1 MTLFSLA
8 QKNIQRNLSNYFLY
22 IASMVFSIVIYFTF
36 VTLKYNDEISAL
48 TGTSQRIQGL
58 MNASSI
64 ILLFFIVIFI
74 AYSNSFFM
82 KKRKKEVALYSLLG
96 VRKQKIGL
104 MLFFENLVI
113 GLISLVLGIVV
124 GFFMSKILLTILV
137 RLMGYEVVANFT
149 FSGQAVLNTV
159 VVFAVLFLFTSLQGY
174 RVIYQFKLIDLFHA
188 EKQGEKIP
196 RASVVTA
203 ILGLVLVGFGYY
215 TSMSDIITSPIWRF
229 FTLLGTPLM
238 VIGATIAGTYLL
250 FHSVSVL
257 VLTTMKNA
265 TTWSWKGLH
274 LIGVSQLLYRIRA
287 NAKSLSIIAILS
299 ATTIT
304 AGGATFGLYYNVENS
319 VRMEMPNTFMWKGDT
334 VEFPQK
340 DVVYNKALDVKNL
353 RVDNEFAFFEYTL
366 LKESDYNHLAKLQGV
381 NRQLRIDEGKAIL
394 LDPTYDEGYSH
405 DFTGEEF
412 KLESGESFYV
422 EKMYTDSVLNF
433 FSAGTVLVVNDH
445 EFAMTNAENVVMQVV
460 GMKNDLKQQDVSN
473 YIYNQLSPEQQEW
486 FSSVPQ
492 TYEEGMSNN
501 GSLLFV
507 GSFLGLVFLAA
518 TGSIIYFKILT
529 EAEEDQAKYAILNK
543 IGVSS
548 KQMVKTIAGQVAV
561 IFGAPL
567 IVGIMHSAFAFT
579 AFSQLFNMDIRDIT
593 KPIITWMLAY
603 TAIYAVYY
611 IFTVRSF
618 YKIVKQGAK

>member
-8 QKNIQRNLSNYFLY
+8 RKNIQRNLSNYFLY

-36 VTLKYNDEISAL
+36 VTLKYNEDISSV
-48 TGTSQRIQGL
+48 TGMSKQIKGL
-58 MNASSI
+58 MSASSVV
-64 ILLFFIVIFI
+64 LLFFIIIFI

-113 GLISLVLGIVV
+113 GLISLVLGIVI
-124 GFFMSKILLTILV
+124 GFFMSKVLLTILV
-137 RLMGYEVVANFT
+137 RLMGYEVVANLP
-149 FSGQAVLNTV
+149 FSSEAVLNTAGI
-159 VVFAVLFLFTSLQGY
+159 FALLFLFTSLQGY

-196 RASVVTA
+196 RASFVAA
-203 ILGLVLVGFGYY
+203 ILGTALIAFGYY
-215 TSMSDIITSPIWRF
+215 TAAADIFTSSIWRL
-229 FTLLGTPLM
+229 FTIIGTPLM
-238 VIGATIAGTYLL
+238 VIGVTIAGTYLL
-250 FHSVSVL
+250 FHSVSVF
-257 VLTTMKNA
+257 VLTALKKA
-265 TTWSWKGLH
+265 TSWSWKRLN

-304 AGGATFGLYYNVENS
+304 AGGGVFGMYYNTEAS
-319 VRMEMPNTFMWKGDT
+319 VRQMLPNTFMWKGEP
-334 VEFPQK
+334 VEFSQEN
-340 DVVYNKALDVKNL
+340 VLYNESLTAKSL

-366 LKESDYNHLAKLQGV
+366 LKESDYNRLAKLQGKD
-381 NRQLRIDEGKAIL
+381 RELQIADGSTIL
-394 LDPTYDEGYSH
+394 LDASYDERFSH
-405 DFTGEEF
+405 DFTGEKF
-412 KLESGESFYV
+412 KLQNGDSFHV
-422 EKMYTDSVLNF
+422 DEMYTDSVLNF
-433 FSAGTVLVVNDH
+433 IAAGTVLVVNDK
-445 EFAMTNAENVVMQVV
+445 EFAAANADDVKLQVV
-460 GMKNDLKQQDVSN
+460 GMDNDLKQLNVSKE
-473 YIYNQLSPEQQEW
+473 IYEQLSSDHQEG

-492 TYEEGMSNN
+492 SYKDSIATV

-507 GSFLGLVFLAA
+507 GSFLGLVFLAS

-543 IGVSS
+543 IGVNS
-548 KQMVKTIAGQVAV
+548 KQILKTVAGQVAV

-567 IVGIMHSAFAFT
+567 VVGIVHSSFALI
-579 AFSQLFNMDIRDIT
+579 AFSKLFNMNMT
-593 KPIITWMLAY
+593 KPVILWMVAY
-603 TAIYAVYY
+603 SAIYGLYY

-618 YKIVKQGAK
+618 YKIVRQGAK

>member
-48 TGTSQRIQGL
+48 TGTSQKIQGL

-113 GLISLVLGIVV
+113 GLISLALGIVI

-149 FSGQAVLNTV
+149 FSGQAVLNTAV
-159 VVFAVLFLFTSLQGY
+159 IFAILFLFTSLQGY

-188 EKQGEKIP
+188 EKQGEKMP
-196 RASVVTA
+196 RASVFAA
-203 ILGLVLVGFGYY
+203 IVGTILVGFGYY
-215 TSMSDIITSPIWRF
+215 TSITDIFTSSIWRF
-229 FTLLGTPLM
+229 FTILGTPIL
-238 VIGATIAGTYLL
+238 VIGVTIVGTYLL
-250 FHSVSVL
+250 FHSVSVF
-257 VLTTMKNA
+257 VLTALKKA
-265 TTWSWKGLH
+265 TAWSWKGLN
-274 LIGVSQLLYRIRA
+274 LIGVSQLLYRIRG

-304 AGGATFGLYYNVENS
+304 AGGAVFGIYYNTESS
-319 VRMEMPNTFMWKGDT
+319 VRLAMPNTFMWKGDT
-334 VEFPQK
+334 VDFSQQ
-340 DVVYNKALDVKNL
+340 DVVYNEALNVKNL
-353 RVDNEFAFFEYTL
+353 RVDNDFSFFEYTL
-366 LKESDYNHLAKLQGV
+366 LKESDYNHLAKLQSV
-381 NRQLRIDEGKAIL
+381 DRELHIAEGATVL
-394 LDPTYDEGYSH
+394 LDTMYDERFSH

-412 KLESGESFYV
+412 KLENGDSFYV
-422 EKMYTDSVLNF
+422 EKMYMESVLNF
-433 FSAGTVLVVNDH
+433 FPAGTVLVVNDK
-445 EFAMTNAENVVMQVV
+445 EFEKTNAEDMVMQVV
-460 GMKNDLKQQDVSN
+460 GMKNDLKQQEVSKV
-473 YIYNQLSPEQQEW
+473 IYDQLSSEQQDS
-486 FSSVPQ
+486 FSSVPKS
-492 TYEEGMSNN
+492 YEESMASV

-543 IGVSS
+543 IGVSG

-567 IVGIMHSAFAFT
+567 LVGILHSAFALT
-579 AFSQLFNMDIRDIT
+579 ALSQLFDMDIT
-593 KPIITWMLAY
+593 KPVIIWMLAY
-603 TAIYAVYY
+603 TAIYAIYY

-618 YKIVKQGAK
+618 YKIVKQGA

>member
-8 QKNIQRNLSNYFLY
+8 QKNIQQNLSNYFLY

-48 TGTSQRIQGL
+48 TGTSQRVQGL

-113 GLISLVLGIVV
+113 GLISLVLGIVI
-124 GFFMSKILLTILV
+124 GFFMSKILLTVLV

-159 VVFAVLFLFTSLQGY
+159 VIFSILFLFTSLQGY

-188 EKQGEKIP
+188 EKQGEKMP
-196 RASVVTA
+196 RASIFAAMVGT
-203 ILGLVLVGFGYY
+203 ILVGFGYY
-215 TSMSDIITSPIWRF
+215 TSVTDMFTSSIWRF
-229 FTLLGTPLM
+229 FTVLGTPLL
-238 VIGATIAGTYLL
+238 VIGVTIFGTYLL
-250 FHSVSVL
+250 FHSVSVF
-257 VLTTMKNA
+257 VLTALKKA
-265 TTWSWKGLH
+265 TAWSWRGLN
-274 LIGVSQLLYRIRA
+274 LIGVSQLLYRIRG

-304 AGGATFGLYYNVENS
+304 AGGGVFGIYYNAESS
-319 VRMEMPNTFMWKGDT
+319 VRLATPNTFMWKGDT
-334 VEFPQK
+334 VNLPQK
-340 DVVYNKALDVKNL
+340 DVVYNETLNVKNL
-353 RVDNEFAFFEYTL
+353 RVDSDFAFFEYTL
-366 LKESDYNHLAKLQGV
+366 LKESDYNHLAKLQGLERELHV
-381 NRQLRIDEGKAIL
+381 VDGSAIL
-394 LDPTYDEGYSH
+394 LDVMYDERFSH

-412 KLESGESFYV
+412 KLANNESFYV
-422 EKMYTDSVLNF
+422 EKMYMESVLNF
-433 FSAGTVLVVNDH
+433 FPAGTVLVVNDQ
-445 EFAMTNAENVVMQVV
+445 EFAKTTAEDLVMQVV
-460 GMKNDLKQQDVSN
+460 GMKNDLKQQAVSKV
-473 YIYNQLSPEQQEW
+473 IYDQLSPEQQES

-492 TYEEGMSNN
+492 SYEDSMASV

-518 TGSIIYFKILT
+518 TGSIIYFKIIT

-543 IGVSS
+543 IGVNG
-548 KQMVKTIAGQVAV
+548 KQMIKTIAGQVAV

-567 IVGIMHSAFAFT
+567 LVGILHSAFALT
-579 AFSQLFNMDIRDIT
+579 ALSQLFNMDIT
-593 KPIITWMLAY
+593 KPVIIWMLAY
-603 TAIYAVYY
+603 TAIYAIYY
-611 IFTVRSF
+611 IFTVQSF